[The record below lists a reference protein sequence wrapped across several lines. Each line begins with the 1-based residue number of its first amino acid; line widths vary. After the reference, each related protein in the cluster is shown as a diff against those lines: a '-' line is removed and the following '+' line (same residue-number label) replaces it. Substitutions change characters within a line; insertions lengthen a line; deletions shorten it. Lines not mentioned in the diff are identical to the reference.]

1 MQSKSKKYAVV
12 AVGFAIDKLFHYSIP
27 EDIQHKVALGKR
39 VLVPFRQKKTLGYI
53 VGFSEEAGVS
63 QVKPIESVLDV
74 SPSFDAKMLR
84 LTKWLSEYYFCPWGE
99 VLKVA
104 LPSAVRRVRV
114 RPPRP
119 ILESEEKFEATFPL
133 KLNLEQ
139 KKVLKL
145 LNESIEENKS
155 SVFLL
160 HGITGSGKTE
170 IYLQAI
176 AYVLERGKQAIVLVP
191 EISLTPQ
198 TKERFSARFGEKVA
212 ILHSQLTGSQ
222 RYQTWERVRSGEASI
237 VIGPRSAIFA
247 PVRNLGLVI
256 VDEEHENSYKQ
267 MESPR
272 YHTREVAIMRA
283 KLYKAPIL
291 LAGATPS
298 LESYYNAEGGCYRLV
313 KLRKRIDNRPLPE
326 VEIVDM
332 REEKSNILSHYLRQE
347 LEKTLERREQVILFL
362 NRRGFSNFSL
372 CRRCGHVL
380 RCKNCSVSL
389 TYHASSE
396 KLICHYCN
404 REEIP
409 PKICPRCH
417 SGYIRRLGIGTQQV
431 ERKIERLFPSA
442 RIQRMDSDTTTKRD
456 SHMRMFTAFRKKEID
471 ILLGT
476 QMIAKG
482 LDFPEVTLVGVI
494 SADTSLNF
502 PDFRSSE
509 RTFQLLTQVAGRA
522 GRGSMPGRVIIQT
535 YNPEH
540 YAIIASKSH
549 DYEGFYKQE
558 LEFRRELL
566 YPPFTH
572 FATLTV
578 SGLKQERVESS
589 ALVLKDIITRLV
601 AKGKAVPIGRQVD
614 ILGPAPAPLSR
625 VKRKYRWQLTLKAGR
640 VGHIHKIL
648 TSLREEIEG
657 NQKLKGVNIIIDVDP
672 VGML

>member
-1 MQSKSKKYAVV
+1 MMKYAVV
-12 AVGFAIDKLFHYSIP
+12 AVGFPIDKLFHYSIP
-27 EDIQHKVALGKR
+27 EDIRHKVALGQR

-53 VGFSEEAGVS
+53 VGFSDEAGVPE
-63 QVKPIESVLDV
+63 VKPIESVPDE
-74 SPSFDAKMLR
+74 SPSFDAKMLK

-99 VLKVA
+99 VLKMA
-104 LPSAVRRVRV
+104 LPSTVRRLRV
-114 RPPRP
+114 RPPRAVP
-119 ILESEEKFEATFPL
+119 PAEEKFEVSFPL
-133 KLNLEQ
+133 ELNSEQ
-139 KKVLKL
+139 EKVLKL
-145 LNESIEENKS
+145 LHEVIEEKKS
-155 SVFLL
+155 SVIVL

-170 IYLQAI
+170 VYLQAI
-176 AYVLERGKQAIVLVP
+176 AHVLERWKQAIMLVP

-198 TKERFSARFGEKVA
+198 AKERFEARFQEKTA
-212 ILHSQLTGSQ
+212 ILHSQLTDSQ
-222 RYQTWERVRSGEASI
+222 RYRTWQRVRNGEASI

-283 KLYKAPIL
+283 KLYKAPVL

-298 LESYYNAEGGCYRLV
+298 LESYHNAESGSYKLV

-326 VEIVDM
+326 VQVVDM
-332 REEKSNILSHYLRQE
+332 REEKSYILSHYLRQE
-347 LEKTLERREQVILFL
+347 LEKTLERGEQVILFL
-362 NRRGFSNFSL
+362 NRRGFSSFSL

-380 RCKNCSVSL
+380 RCKNCNVSL
-389 TYHASSE
+389 TYHASRD
-396 KLICHYCN
+396 KLICHYCDY
-404 REEIP
+404 EEIP
-409 PKICPRCH
+409 PRICPKCQ
-417 SGYIRRLGIGTQQV
+417 SSYIRRLGIGTQQV
-431 ERKIERLFPSA
+431 EREVMKLFPSA
-442 RIQRMDSDTTTKRD
+442 RIQRMDSDTTAKRK
-456 SHMRMFTAFRKKEID
+456 SHVRIFEAFKEKAVD

-522 GRGSMPGRVIIQT
+522 GRGSMPGKVIVQT
-535 YNPEH
+535 YSPEH
-540 YAIIASKSH
+540 YAVVAAKSH
-549 DYEGFYKQE
+549 DYDSFYKQE
-558 LEFRRELL
+558 LEFRRGLL

-572 FATLTV
+572 FTTLTL
-578 SGLKQERVESS
+578 SGLNQERVESS
-589 ALVLKDIITRLV
+589 ASVLADIITRLRG
-601 AKGKAVPIGRQVD
+601 KGKVD

-625 VKRKYRWQLTLKAGR
+625 IKRKYRWQLTLKAKR
-640 VGHIHKIL
+640 VSHIHKIL
-648 TSLREEIEG
+648 TSLRDEIQG
-657 NQKLKGVNIIIDVDP
+657 NQMLKGVSIIIDVDP